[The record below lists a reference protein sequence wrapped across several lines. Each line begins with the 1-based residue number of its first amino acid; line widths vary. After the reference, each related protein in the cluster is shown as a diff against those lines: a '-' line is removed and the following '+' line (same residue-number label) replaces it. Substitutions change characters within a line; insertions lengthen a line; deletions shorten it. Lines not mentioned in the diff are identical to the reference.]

1 MAADERSTETLDEG
15 AELNRREVLL
25 LCAGAGTAL
34 FAAAVP
40 IARYLSPIP
49 SGDVGDSARIPA
61 DQLAL
66 WEAQRILVRGTPGFV
81 VRTPEQIYACSAVC
95 PHLGCVVKWNR
106 SRRVFFC
113 PCHGARFAPDGRV
126 LGGPSP
132 APLQRFE
139 VAMRSG
145 KLVVGQG

>member
-1 MAADERSTETLDEG
+1 MAEDEQSPGTVEQG
-15 AELNRREVLL
+15 ASLNRREVLIIG
-25 LCAGAGTAL
+25 ANAGTGL
-34 FAAAVP
+34 LAAAVP
-40 IARYLSPIP
+40 MARYLGPI
-49 SGDVGDSARIPA
+49 SAGEAGDSARIPA

-66 WEAQRILVRGTPGFV
+66 WQAERILVRGAPGFV
-81 VRTPEQIYACSAVC
+81 IRTPEQIYACSAIC

-132 APLQRFE
+132 ESLQRFD
-139 VAMRSG
+139 VATSRG
-145 KLVVGQG
+145 KIVVERG